1 MLSLALALTL
11 TAGPDLKLAPGGQE
25 VLRVPGLTKVAVG
38 RPEVADVTP
47 TRKDELLVVG
57 KQLGR
62 TTLTLW
68 TAAGL
73 QTRNVVVDDGKTSD
87 LAKMVRELVGPG
99 LRVENFSG
107 TTIIDGTLDSMDE
120 LRRLQQLVGDD
131 GNVKILAHL
140 NPRVVPIVAD
150 TITAQFHKQGLK
162 DARAVCVGQKIIL
175 EGSVADEGELHK
187 ALLIAETY
195 YGQATSGLGVR

>member
-11 TAGPDLKLAPGGQE
+11 TAAPDLKLAPGANE
-25 VLRVPGLTKVAVG
+25 VLRVPGLSKVAVG

-57 KQLGR
+57 KQPGR

-73 QTRNVVVDDGKTSD
+73 QTRTVVVDDGKTSD
-87 LAKMVRELVGPG
+87 IAKLVRELVGPG
-99 LRVENFSG
+99 LRVETYGG
-107 TTIIDGTLDSMDE
+107 TTVIDGTLDSMEE
-120 LRRLQQLVGDD
+120 LRRLQRLVGDD
-131 GNVKILAHL
+131 GNVKILARL

-150 TITAQFHKQGLK
+150 TITAQLHKQGLK
-162 DARAVCVGQKIIL
+162 DARAVCIGQKLIL
-175 EGSVADEGELHK
+175 EGSVADEGELKK
-187 ALLIAETY
+187 ALLIAEAY
-195 YGQATSGLGVR
+195 YGPATSGLGLR